1 MTSSCGQVTMWRLLD
16 VEASTGISLS
26 SSLAMLPAA
35 SVSGLYLAHPKSH
48 YFAVGKIQKDQV
60 TMFTQTFLLT
70 NSTFDHYLRWR
81 IMLPGRRELWRKLK
95 DVFLSILPMILK
107 TIWMSF
113 FLIQMYL

>member
-1 MTSSCGQVTMWRLLD
+1 MTISRDQVTMWRLLD

-60 TMFTQTFLLT
+60 IIHECFCFT

-107 TIWMSF
+107 TFPYCI
-113 FLIQMYL
+113 IIH

>member
-1 MTSSCGQVTMWRLLD
+1 MWRLLD

-60 TMFTQTFLLT
+60 RMSTRTFLLSA

-81 IMLPGRRELWRKLK
+81 IMLPGRREVWRKLK
-95 DVFLSILPMILK
+95 DVFPLILPMILN
-107 TIWMSF
+107 IISR
-113 FLIQMYL
+113 

>member
-1 MTSSCGQVTMWRLLD
+1 MTMSCGQVTMWRLLD

-60 TMFTQTFLLT
+60 IIHKCFCLL
-70 NSTFDHYLRWR
+70 
-81 IMLPGRRELWRKLK
+81 
-95 DVFLSILPMILK
+95 ILPL
-107 TIWMSF
+107 TIISGGG
-113 FLIQMYL
+113 LCCQDAENCGGN

>member
-60 TMFTQTFLLT
+60 IIHECFCLL
-70 NSTFDHYLRWR
+70 
-81 IMLPGRRELWRKLK
+81 
-95 DVFLSILPMILK
+95 ILPL
-107 TIWMSF
+107 TIISGGG
-113 FLIQMYL
+113 LCCQDAENCGGN

>member
-1 MTSSCGQVTMWRLLD
+1 MWRLLD

-60 TMFTQTFLLT
+60 RISTLLC
-70 NSTFDHYLRWR
+70 LCA
-81 IMLPGRRELWRKLK
+81 
-95 DVFLSILPMILK
+95 SIL
-107 TIWMSF
+107 SNVF
-113 FLIQMYL
+113 SG

>member
-1 MTSSCGQVTMWRLLD
+1 MWRLLD

-60 TMFTQTFLLT
+60 RILRSFVCVLLFYLLFSQVEDYAARTQR
-70 NSTFDHYLRWR
+70 SVEEIERC
-81 IMLPGRRELWRKLK
+81 
-95 DVFLSILPMILK
+95 LSVNLAYDP
-107 TIWMSF
+107 
-113 FLIQMYL
+113 

>member
-1 MTSSCGQVTMWRLLD
+1 MTISCDQVTMWRLLD

-60 TMFTQTFLLT
+60 RIHERSCLL
-70 NSTFDHYLRWR
+70 
-81 IMLPGRRELWRKLK
+81 ILP
-95 DVFLSILPMILK
+95 LSIISGGGLCC
-107 TIWMSF
+107 
-113 FLIQMYL
+113 QDAENCGGN

>member
-1 MTSSCGQVTMWRLLD
+1 MTISCDQVTMWRLLD

-60 TMFTQTFLLT
+60 RMSNVYT
-70 NSTFDHYLRWR
+70 NVSAY
-81 IMLPGRRELWRKLK
+81 
-95 DVFLSILPMILK
+95 
-107 TIWMSF
+107 
-113 FLIQMYL
+113 

>member
-1 MTSSCGQVTMWRLLD
+1 MTISWGQVTMWRLLD

-60 TMFTQTFLLT
+60 RIPTLLLEVLDI
-70 NSTFDHYLRWR
+70 F
-81 IMLPGRRELWRKLK
+81 I
-95 DVFLSILPMILK
+95 
-107 TIWMSF
+107 
-113 FLIQMYL
+113 